1 MSTRLGILADE
12 VVFQKRM
19 FIVQSVLLLVC
30 IGLVIFSR
38 NTGSNHL
45 ELPMIQNMLTR
56 LPSTLRM
63 PTETP
68 IRSRSPV
75 SVEGSPSWMREEHAK
90 ATGYH
95 ERALSADPSAEARL
109 PTLDVAP
116 PTPSTLQT
124 LSGSEDSDEDIQVP
138 SSDAGPQMPVIA
150 SMGVALEQCRTDST
164 SPIQPTS

>member
-68 IRSRSPV
+68 TRSRSPV
-75 SVEGSPSWMREEHAK
+75 SVEGSPSWIREKHAK
-90 ATGYH
+90 ATDYH
-95 ERALSADPSAEARL
+95 ERAPSADFSDEARS

-124 LSGSEDSDEDIQVP
+124 LSESEDTDEDIQV
-138 SSDAGPQMPVIA
+138 SSPDAVPVIV
-150 SMGVALEQCRTDST
+150 SMGTALEQAGTNST
-164 SPIQPTS
+164 SPIRSTS